1 MTTRQTSDTV
11 EAELRAIE
19 RRVFEDV
26 WISATRARALAA
38 LATALTVSA
47 VALQATGATPTGAT
61 RNGHWISLVAFSLF
75 AFAASGSAFAL
86 LRRRFRWCCMAMC
99 ASAVATVVGAGA
111 FWWHHTTHTASW
123 IPAALGTLFVA
134 ALTAAWLGVCLA
146 PLASSQPDMRAAG
159 N

>member
-11 EAELRAIE
+11 ETELRAIE

-26 WISATRARALAA
+26 WISAPRARVLAG

-47 VALQATGATPTGAT
+47 VALQATGATPAGVT

-99 ASAVATVVGAGA
+99 ASAVASVVGAGA

-123 IPAALGTLFVA
+123 IPAALGTLIVA